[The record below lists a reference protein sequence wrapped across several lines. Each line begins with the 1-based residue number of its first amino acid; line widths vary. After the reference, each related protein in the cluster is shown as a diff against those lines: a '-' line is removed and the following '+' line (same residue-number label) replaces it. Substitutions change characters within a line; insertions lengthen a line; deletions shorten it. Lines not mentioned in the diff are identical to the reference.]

1 MFYYK
6 FTASTC
12 YCGTDHEEYHKFE
25 TKPTQDTLCIMAE
38 EIAHDNAEQY
48 EYLAT
53 GWDDD
58 EIEGMSEDEVEEI
71 LNNYYADAYCSFE
84 EVTQEEYEENC

>member
-25 TKPTQDTLCIMAE
+25 TKPTQDTLYTMAE

-84 EVTQEEYEENC
+84 EVTQEEYEENY